1 MSCTQDFLT
10 VMHENTQVIN
20 TYVKNDKDSS
30 LCCWQRETGS
40 RCPRSFIPRILA
52 MTEYHGI
59 PGPVHLLMT
68 VQNLCSWIPFKE
80 RSVVRKYLKDRSLC
94 KVVPKRMSFQL
105 QKWYIKC
112 ECFMRGSPFS
122 FFCQPSV
129 IFTSLYIHQSL
140 QKRKK
145 LEMKLKPS
153 HCALFFFFFL
163 VLVKETMRW
172 EVANFDKSSL
182 LTFCSFHLSL
192 LYLLSWVSPN

>member
-122 FFCQPSV
+122 FFLPTLCHFYQSIHPS
-129 IFTSLYIHQSL
+129 ISLE
-140 QKRKK
+140 KK
-145 LEMKLKPS
+145 EAGDETKTKPLCS
-153 HCALFFFFFL
+153 FFFFF
-163 VLVKETMRW
+163 W
-172 EVANFDKSSL
+172 F
-182 LTFCSFHLSL
+182 
-192 LYLLSWVSPN
+192 W